1 MSSLLMVPSHP
12 SHLQD
17 PGTIPNTLRCFS
29 EKFEV
34 VQHVDLEQVKSI
46 GVFNDVD
53 LLRVDSRGSSNRSG

>member
-1 MSSLLMVPSHP
+1 MSSLLMVPTHP

-34 VQHVDLEQVKSI
+34 VQHVDLEQVTSD
-46 GVFNDVD
+46 GVLTDVD
-53 LLRVDSRGSSNRSG
+53 SLRVDSRGSPDRAG

>member
-17 PGTIPNTLRCFS
+17 PGTISNTLRCFS

-34 VQHVDLEQVKSI
+34 VQHVDLEQVKAD
-46 GVFNDVD
+46 GVLNGV
-53 LLRVDSRGSSNRSG
+53 VSPGVAPAGSFHCSG